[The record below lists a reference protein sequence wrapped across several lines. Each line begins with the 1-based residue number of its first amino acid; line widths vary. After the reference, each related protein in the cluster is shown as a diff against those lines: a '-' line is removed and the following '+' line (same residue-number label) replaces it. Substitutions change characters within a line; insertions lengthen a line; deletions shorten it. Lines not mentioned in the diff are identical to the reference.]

1 MSLASLMLLLSF
13 VAGPLASS
21 ADGSVGGTAAAAAA
35 AATPS
40 KGSKMRGAMLGA
52 LVADALTL
60 GTHYEYDAAKI
71 KQVYGDI
78 DRYYAPGQKTGGE
91 THGVGWGSRNYH
103 GGNGNGP
110 PKRAGEQTDYGDYN
124 LLVLEHL
131 ASASERPPPRP
142 IDLRELVPLWLR
154 TLTTT
159 WRSWI
164 CTQTR
169 QTAQQ
174 VQSGT
179 PFDRLGGNSNA
190 MAVRYASAYGYFGD
204 EQGVVDAALTSM
216 FTHRETTARQGAEF
230 FARVTF
236 RVIHKGMTPE
246 EAIRE
251 VASESPQFVKE
262 KVKQALDKVAEAAD
276 PGKPLSREEYVD
288 DLALTSM
295 ARLWDVG
302 KSEPIKVGKAS
313 PTEGTL
319 PGSVYFI
326 VRYAGNFTAAA
337 AANSAVGG
345 DNASRAVAIGMVM
358 GAAQGLEGIP
368 PHLGPGKLVEWE
380 RAQGLMDRL
389 PLLSGEAAAG
399 TREEL

>member
-1 MSLASLMLLLSF
+1 MFVPAALAI
-13 VAGPLASS
+13 VATRGLA
-21 ADGSVGGTAAAAAA
+21 ADAAVGAAAP
-35 AATPS
+35 PS
-40 KGSKMRGAMLGA
+40 TASRIRGATLGA

-71 KQVYGDI
+71 KRFYGDI
-78 DRYYAPGQKTGGE
+78 DRYYAPGQRTGGE

-131 ASASERPPPRP
+131 AATADQPRP
-142 IDLRELVPLWLR
+142 IDLQELVPFWLEKLR
-154 TLTTT
+154 S

-169 QTAQQ
+169 QTVQQ
-174 VQSGT
+174 VQAGV
-179 PFDRLGGNSNA
+179 PLNQLGGNSNA
-190 MAVRYASAYGYFGD
+190 MAIRYAAAYGYFNKEED
-204 EQGVVDAALTSM
+204 VVQAALTSM
-216 FTHRETTARQGAEF
+216 FTHRERTAREGAEF

-236 RVIHKGMTPE
+236 RVIHSGLSPE
-246 EAIRE
+246 AAIRD
-251 VASESPQFVKE
+251 VSQESSPFIQS
-262 KVKQALDKVAEAAD
+262 KVQQALDKVAEAAD
-276 PGKPLSREEYVD
+276 ANSPLSSQEYAD

-337 AANSAVGG
+337 SANSAVGG

-358 GAAQGLEGIP
+358 GAAEGLEGIP
-368 PHLGPGKLVEWE
+368 AHLGPGHLVEWE
-380 RAQGLMDRL
+380 SALQLMDKL
-389 PLLSGEAAAG
+389 PLLRDS
-399 TREEL
+399 TQKEEL